1 MLCSSGIMK
10 LYFNTST
17 EKHFW
22 GWKQTKSV
30 MFSSVKLN
38 HVCSPH
44 RRSVQRGFHPV
55 TVTHHPWTWD
65 KFERPCAALWQEA
78 PHFFYSHTSHLLSE
92 AEAACLEVALPLLCS
107 PRQWHFC
114 MTFAELCGLFHKG
127 SRCSH
132 LYFKNTISSSF
143 VLSCSGCIY
152 LFNTINRWLCYPNFF
167 LDSAWA

>member
-65 KFERPCAALWQEA
+65 KCERPCAALWQEA
-78 PHFFYSHTSHLLSE
+78 PHFFYSHTPHLLWVR
-92 AEAACLEVALPLLCS
+92 LKQLVW
-107 PRQWHFC
+107 RWHFHC
-114 MTFAELCGLFHKG
+114 CVAHG
-127 SRCSH
+127 SDISAWLLLSYVVCFIREAGVLTYILIQYLLV
-132 LYFKNTISSSF
+132 LYYLA
-143 VLSCSGCIY
+143 VAAYIY
-152 LFNTINRWLCYPNFF
+152 LTQ
-167 LDSAWA
+167 